1 MEYPMSYTFRAMFPA
16 LFLSLMLPCAL
27 PAMAADPAP
36 DKDAAAE
43 APVERAPLLSRSQE
57 DSIALERQLPTRDQ
71 QQLQAG
77 DESFLAL
84 WKPANSEE
92 PQGAVIILPGD
103 AESPDWPDAVGPLRR
118 KFPDVGWS
126 SLSITL
132 PDAEDD
138 TLTAREPDAAT
149 EASAD
154 KDKAAD
160 KPASAAKDAP
170 KDAAAKTPDPAAEAE
185 ALASAATA
193 KAAADEERNKARA
206 ERIFA
211 RIESAIS
218 FAQQNKARSVILL
231 GHSSGAY
238 WATRFLSERPS
249 PTVQRLV
256 MVAAREP
263 VNAVPSLLDMVPTLK
278 IKTADFIYKNPADL
292 AAKARLQASK
302 RTKGPGFTQIAL
314 INIVG
319 NEDTEQ
325 EQLFR
330 RIRGWIDPKEDK

>member
-1 MEYPMSYTFRAMFPA
+1 
-16 LFLSLMLPCAL
+16 
-27 PAMAADPAP
+27 
-36 DKDAAAE
+36 
-43 APVERAPLLSRSQE
+43 
-57 DSIALERQLPTRDQ
+57 
-71 QQLQAG
+71 
-77 DESFLAL
+77 
-84 WKPANSEE
+84 
-92 PQGAVIILPGD
+92 
-103 AESPDWPDAVGPLRR
+103 
-118 KFPDVGWS
+118 
-126 SLSITL
+126 
-132 PDAEDD
+132 
-138 TLTAREPDAAT
+138 
-149 EASAD
+149 
-154 KDKAAD
+154 
-160 KPASAAKDAP
+160 
-170 KDAAAKTPDPAAEAE
+170 
-185 ALASAATA
+185 
-193 KAAADEERNKARA
+193 RA

-249 PTVQRLV
+249 PTVQKLV

-263 VNAVPSLLDMVPTLK
+263 VNATPSLLDMIPTLK
-278 IKTADFIYKNPADL
+278 IKTADFVYKNPADL

-330 RIRGWIDPKEDK
+330 RIRGWIEPKEDK

>member
-1 MEYPMSYTFRAMFPA
+1 MEYPMSYTFRATFPA
-16 LFLSLMLPCAL
+16 LFLSLVLPCAL
-27 PAMAADPAP
+27 PVLAADPAP
-36 DKDAAAE
+36 AKDAAAE
-43 APVERAPLLSRSQE
+43 APAERAPLLSRSQE
-57 DSIALERQLPTRDQ
+57 DAIALERQLPREDQ

-84 WKPANSEE
+84 WKPANSDE
-92 PQGAVIILPGD
+92 PQGAVIIVPGD

-132 PDAEDD
+132 PDAIDNS
-138 TLTAREPDAAT
+138 LVPREPDAAST
-149 EASAD
+149 DAN
-154 KDKAAD
+154 
-160 KPASAAKDAP
+160 AAKPKESP
-170 KDAAAKTPDPAAEAE
+170 KDASAKAQDPAAEAE
-185 ALASAATA
+185 ALAAAATA
-193 KAAADEERNKARA
+193 KAAADEELNKAQA

-218 FAQQNKARSVILL
+218 FAQQNKARSIVLI

-238 WATRFLSERPS
+238 WAARFLNERTS
-249 PTVQRLV
+249 PAVQKLV
-256 MVAAREP
+256 MLAAREP
-263 VNAVPSLLDMVPTLK
+263 VNAAPSLLDMVPHLK
-278 IKTADFIYKNPADL
+278 IKTADFIYKNSPDQ

-302 RTKGPGFTQIAL
+302 RAKGPGFTQIGL

-330 RIRGWIDPKEDK
+330 RVRGWIDAKEEK

>member
-1 MEYPMSYTFRAMFPA
+1 MEYPMSYTFRATFPA

-27 PAMAADPAP
+27 PALAVDPAP
-36 DKDAAAE
+36 AKDAAAQ

-57 DSIALERQLPTRDQ
+57 DAIALERQLPREDQ

-84 WKPANSEE
+84 WKPANTDA

-103 AESPDWPDAVGPLRR
+103 AESPDWPDTVGPLRR

-132 PDAEDD
+132 PDAQDN
-138 TLTAREPDAAT
+138 TLLPREPDAA
-149 EASAD
+149 AGDAN
-154 KDKAAD
+154 
-160 KPASAAKDAP
+160 AAKPEETP
-170 KDAAAKTPDPAAEAE
+170 KDAAAKAPDPAAEAE
-185 ALASAATA
+185 ALAAVATA
-193 KAAADEERNKARA
+193 KAAADEERNKAQA
-206 ERIFA
+206 ELIFA

-218 FAQQNKARSVILL
+218 FAQQNKARNIVLL

-238 WATRFLSERPS
+238 WAARFLNERPS
-249 PTVQRLV
+249 PAVQKLV

-263 VNAVPSLLDMVPTLK
+263 VDAAPSLLAMVPGLK
-278 IKTADFIYKNPADL
+278 IKTADFIYKNPEDQ

-302 RTKGPGFTQIAL
+302 RAKGPGFTQIGL

-319 NEDTEQ
+319 NEETEQ
-325 EQLFR
+325 EQMFR
-330 RIRGWIDPKEDK
+330 RIRGWVEAKEEK

>member
-1 MEYPMSYTFRAMFPA
+1 MSYTFRATFPA
-16 LFLSLMLPCAL
+16 LFLSLVLPCAL
-27 PAMAADPAP
+27 PVLAADPAP
-36 DKDAAAE
+36 PKDAAAE

-57 DSIALERQLPTRDQ
+57 DAIALERQLPREDQ

-84 WKPANSEE
+84 WKPANSDA
-92 PQGAVIILPGD
+92 PQGAVIIVPGD

-132 PDAEDD
+132 PDAMDNS
-138 TLTAREPDAAT
+138 LTPREPDAAPT
-149 EASAD
+149 DAN
-154 KDKAAD
+154 
-160 KPASAAKDAP
+160 AAKPKESP
-170 KDAAAKTPDPAAEAE
+170 KDASAKAQDPAAEAE
-185 ALASAATA
+185 ALAAAATA
-193 KAAADEERNKARA
+193 KAAADEELNKAQA

-218 FAQQNKARSVILL
+218 FAQQNKARSIVLI

-238 WATRFLSERPS
+238 WAARFLNERTS
-249 PTVQRLV
+249 PAVQKLV
-256 MVAAREP
+256 MLAAREP
-263 VNAVPSLLDMVPTLK
+263 VNAAPSLLDMVPQLK
-278 IKTADFIYKNPADL
+278 IKTADFIYKNSPDQAS
-292 AAKARLQASK
+292 KARLQASK
-302 RTKGPGFTQIAL
+302 RAKGPGFTQIGL

-330 RIRGWIDPKEDK
+330 RVRGWIDAKEEK

>member
-1 MEYPMSYTFRAMFPA
+1 MSYTFRAMFPA

-36 DKDAAAE
+36 DKGAAAE
-43 APVERAPLLSRSQE
+43 TPVERAPLLSRSQE

-132 PDAEDD
+132 PDAEDN

-154 KDKAAD
+154 KDNAAD

-170 KDAAAKTPDPAAEAE
+170 KEAAAKTPDPAADAE

-263 VNAVPSLLDMVPTLK
+263 FNAVPSLLDMVPTLK